1 VVQNLAQ
8 NTGDGDAYHG
18 YWATDIYQVNTNFG
32 SAADLVKLSS
42 ALHARGMYLMVD
54 IAPNHMGYAGSPSS
68 VDYSVYTPF
77 NKQSYF
83 HPHCTIN
90 DNDDKSVKQCW
101 LGSNNVPLPDLRTE
115 DAAVQTIF
123 NSWIAQLVKN
133 YTIDGLRIDTAKHVN
148 TGFWQPF
155 LQAAGSIYA
164 VGEVLNG
171 DPKYVCPY
179 QNYMPGVL
187 NYPTYY
193 TITQAFQSTGGSIS
207 NLVNGV
213 NTMKATCA
221 DTTLLGSFL
230 ENHDQPRF
238 PSYTSD
244 ISLTKN
250 AIAFTLLQDGIPI
263 IYQGQEQFF
272 RGGEV
277 PADREALWTSQYS
290 TTSTFYTFIQQIN
303 NLRNWAKQQD
313 TSYLTY
319 KAQPSSPDSRTIVMR
334 KGPVV
339 SVYNNR
345 GTNGAGSFTLSSS
358 ISGFTSSQSVTEILT
373 CKTSSADSSGNLA
386 ITITGGLPQVFYP
399 TSSLAGSG
407 ICTGAS
413 TTTLATSTR
422 PTSTSTTSGGAS
434 CTTATSV
441 SVTFIGRKA
450 TNFGDTLKLSG
461 SISQLGSWNAANAI
475 ELSAVGYTAQN
486 PSWTGTVSL
495 PAGTSFQYKFIVVTN
510 SGQVMWEADPARSYT
525 VPRSCASAVTVSG
538 NWQS

>member
-1 VVQNLAQ
+1 VQNLAQ
-8 NTGDGDAYHG
+8 NTGDGEAYHG
-18 YWATDIYQVNTNFG
+18 YWATNIYEVNTNFG

-54 IAPNHMGYAGSPSS
+54 IAPNHMGYAGCPTC

-83 HPHCTIN
+83 HPYCAIN
-90 DNDDKSVKQCW
+90 YNDDTSVKQCW

-148 TGFWQPF
+148 TGFWETF
-155 LQAAGSIYA
+155 LQAAGGIYA
-164 VGEVLNG
+164 VGEVLSG

-213 NTMKATCA
+213 NSMKATCA

-244 ISLTKN
+244 VALTKN
-250 AIAFTLLQDGIPI
+250 AIAFTILQDGIPI

-272 RGGEV
+272 RGGDV

-290 TTSTFYTFIQQIN
+290 TTSTFYTFIKQVN
-303 NLRNWAKQQD
+303 SLRNWVKQQ
-313 TSYLTY
+313 
-319 KAQPSSPDSRTIVMR
+319 A
-334 KGPVV
+334 
-339 SVYNNR
+339 
-345 GTNGAGSFTLSSS
+345 
-358 ISGFTSSQSVTEILT
+358 
-373 CKTSSADSSGNLA
+373 
-386 ITITGGLPQVFYP
+386 
-399 TSSLAGSG
+399 
-407 ICTGAS
+407 
-413 TTTLATSTR
+413 
-422 PTSTSTTSGGAS
+422 
-434 CTTATSV
+434 
-441 SVTFIGRKA
+441 
-450 TNFGDTLKLSG
+450 
-461 SISQLGSWNAANAI
+461 
-475 ELSAVGYTAQN
+475 
-486 PSWTGTVSL
+486 
-495 PAGTSFQYKFIVVTN
+495 
-510 SGQVMWEADPARSYT
+510 
-525 VPRSCASAVTVSG
+525 
-538 NWQS
+538 